1 MPFEHVDIVSRIS
14 AKSAT
19 FPSCKG
25 GTKVL
30 AFESGLGVRAEA
42 FGGERAATVC
52 YIHLT
57 DKTIGPPMLSRL
69 RQAYIPLFTQITVPY
84 ILLALAIAAGGT
96 YIVTRLIFDSLEE
109 RFTNQLI
116 ATAIL
121 TEDSLVRA
129 ENDLLEALRVASHV
143 QGVDLAVQA
152 HDAAMLQQLVVPGAY
167 NAGVEAL
174 AVLDSGGRPLVAL
187 VLNPEAQTY
196 DPLQVSAPFRGT
208 GFVQSVL
215 SGQVDEDGD
224 KFGGIVPTAMGDFL
238 FIGGPIMDAQAN
250 LVGVALVGQ
259 SVRQLVN
266 TAHAET
272 LAQLTLYTLD
282 GHVFASTLAEPS
294 VLDPEESFQV
304 IARQQE
310 SSLTRGLRDSDINYN
325 EILSSW
331 QIRRGEDIGLAGV
344 ALPTA
349 FLVQAS
355 QFTRQNTLLLM
366 GGALLLVVLVGL
378 VIAGGIARPI
388 RALRD
393 AALQVSQG
401 NLRVNVPARGRNEIG
416 VLTQSFN
423 DMVVSLHTSKRNLLD
438 AYEKT
443 IEGWAKATDLRDH
456 ATEGHSRR
464 VADLSVTL
472 AKEMGLGG
480 EALVHLYRGALLHDI
495 GKIAISDSILLKKG
509 KLTIEERMEMQRH
522 PELARS
528 FMEQVDFLKPA
539 LDIPYAHHEKW
550 DGSGYPRGLRGEEI
564 PLAARIFAIVDVW
577 DALTSDRP
585 YRAAQGFDQ
594 TMREI
599 EAQSGR
605 HFDPQV
611 VKAFRKLM
619 GR

>member
-1 MPFEHVDIVSRIS
+1 
-14 AKSAT
+14 
-19 FPSCKG
+19 
-25 GTKVL
+25 
-30 AFESGLGVRAEA
+30 
-42 FGGERAATVC
+42 
-52 YIHLT
+52 
-57 DKTIGPPMLSRL
+57 MLSRL